1 MRQYIRDRTAGAT
14 YFFTI
19 NLLNR
24 QSNLL
29 VEHITALR
37 AAYNST
43 QKSMPFTLHAMVV
56 LPDHLHMLL
65 TLPENDVN
73 YPQRISQMKSRFS
86 RALPEIENIN
96 ESRQHKGER
105 GIWQR
110 RYWEHRIRDEL
121 DYQRHMDYIHY
132 NPVKHGYVN
141 AAKDWSYSTFHQCVR
156 DGIYAEDWAAQDDFG
171 VIGKNDA

>member
-14 YFFTI
+14 YFFTL

-29 VEHITALR
+29 VEQIVALR
-37 AAYNST
+37 AAYQNT

-56 LPDHLHMLL
+56 LPDHLHMLM
-65 TLPENDVN
+65 TLPENDIN
-73 YPQRISQMKSRFS
+73 YPQRISQFKAHFS
-86 RALPEIENIN
+86 RALPKIENIN
-96 ESRQHKGER
+96 ESRQRKDER

-132 NPVKHGYVN
+132 NPVKHGYTQAV
-141 AAKDWSYSTFHQCVR
+141 KEWSYSTFHQCVT
-156 DGIYAEDWAAQDDFG
+156 DGIYSENWAALSDFDG
-171 VIGKNDA
+171 LEG